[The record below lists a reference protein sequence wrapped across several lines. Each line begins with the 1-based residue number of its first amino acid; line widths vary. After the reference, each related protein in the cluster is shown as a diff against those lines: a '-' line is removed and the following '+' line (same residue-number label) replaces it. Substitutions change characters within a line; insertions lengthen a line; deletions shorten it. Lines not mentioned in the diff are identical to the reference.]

1 MLIFPVLGNL
11 THISLQA
18 WQKATCDLAMQ
29 CAPRGRRHQPHIF
42 SCARFIWNIYPLEKV
57 TGGKVAAKLISD
69 ERLGRI
75 FSQLNSIVLIIT
87 KSQYFQLILYHMLIL
102 LGNGIIQQ
110 PISYYH
116 EIYALLSQKVFCP
129 QSMIPFLQPL
139 VVDARK
145 HWQGLQPGISWG
157 WDKLLVLVQ
166 WPSDWD
172 QSPCIV
178 LAHACR
184 IASRSRWNQ
193 STMNRCSNIWVRF
206 WDLGYAFKF
215 FYPCQG
221 DQ

>member
-1 MLIFPVLGNL
+1 MR
-11 THISLQA
+11 TQ
-18 WQKATCDLAMQ
+18 
-29 CAPRGRRHQPHIF
+29 RGRRNDPNNLRSAI
-42 SCARFIWNIYPLEKV
+42 IYLKHVSSWKSDGQQSYIKLEIRWKV
-57 TGGKVAAKLISD
+57 GKN
-69 ERLGRI
+69 

-87 KSQYFQLILYHMLIL
+87 KSQYFQLILYQMLIL

-129 QSMIPFLQPL
+129 QSKIPFLQPL

-145 HWQGLQPGISWG
+145 HWQGLQPGTSWG

-193 STMNRCSNIWVRF
+193 STMNRCSNIW
-206 WDLGYAFKF
+206 DSGT
-215 FYPCQG
+215 
-221 DQ
+221 

>member
-1 MLIFPVLGNL
+1 
-11 THISLQA
+11 
-18 WQKATCDLAMQ
+18 
-29 CAPRGRRHQPHIF
+29 
-42 SCARFIWNIYPLEKV
+42 
-57 TGGKVAAKLISD
+57 
-69 ERLGRI
+69 
-75 FSQLNSIVLIIT
+75 
-87 KSQYFQLILYHMLIL
+87 MLIL

-129 QSMIPFLQPL
+129 QSKIPFLQPL

-145 HWQGLQPGISWG
+145 HWQGLQPGTSWG

-193 STMNRCSNIWVRF
+193 STMKRCSNIWDSGTCVTLLSFLSLPGGPIRSPIQDLVPIETKVRK
-206 WDLGYAFKF
+206 WSQKSPAFAHKSQISDF
-215 FYPCQG
+215 TFRCWKREVRSS
-221 DQ
+221 